1 MPQWCLNEVSLCVLN
16 VVIEIQFE
24 SIVVYLFML
33 TSVRHLI
40 GVNCRKLSHYF
51 FSKTPVLTHFL
62 KQIKLGLCRELFG
75 S

>member
-40 GVNCRKLSHYF
+40 GVNCRK
-51 FSKTPVLTHFL
+51 
-62 KQIKLGLCRELFG
+62 
-75 S
+75 